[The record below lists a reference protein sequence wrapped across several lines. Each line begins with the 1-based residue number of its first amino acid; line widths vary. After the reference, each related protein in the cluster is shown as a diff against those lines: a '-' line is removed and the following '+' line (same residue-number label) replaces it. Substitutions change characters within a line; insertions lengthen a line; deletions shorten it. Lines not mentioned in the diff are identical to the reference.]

1 MEAVMADRVY
11 VFDTT
16 LRDGEQSPGATMN
29 LHEKISMARQLET
42 LGVDIIEAGFPIASQ
57 GDFEAVREIAR
68 SVGDGVQVAGLCRSV
83 LKDIDRA
90 WEAVKVAKNPR
101 IHTFLATSD
110 IHMKYKL
117 QRTPEQVL
125 EMAEAAV
132 RHAVSLTSNVEFSAE
147 DASRSDWG
155 FLAKVC
161 ERVIDCGATT
171 VNIPDTVGYIQPF
184 EYHDLIKYLI
194 ENVPNSHK
202 AIFSVHCHNDL
213 GLAVANTLAAIRAGA
228 RQVECTIS
236 GIGER
241 AGNAALEEVI
251 MALNTRKEAYEVE
264 TGVDTTQLFP
274 SCRRLAQIIGQ
285 PIPPYKAV
293 VGPNAFAHESGVHQD
308 GMLKNRMTYEI
319 MTPEAIGRSG
329 TEMVIGKHSGSHA
342 IKAKVKELGYDLD
355 DAQLAV
361 VFQAVKDL
369 ADKKEKI
376 YDEDVQAMIMEK
388 VFRKRDL
395 FRIKDMSVSS
405 SSGSVP
411 PQAAV
416 VMEFLRD
423 GELVEEKT
431 NVVFGKGC
439 VDAVFRC
446 ICDVVNVHPKLE
458 RYSVNA
464 VTAGTDAL
472 GQVSIRIEE
481 NGIRA
486 VGRAADSDVIRA
498 SAMALVNALN
508 RLMKIKEE
516 N

>member
-1 MEAVMADRVY
+1 MADRVY

-57 GDFEAVREIAR
+57 GDFEAVHEIAR
-68 SVGDGVQVAGLCRSV
+68 SVGSGVQVAGLCRSV
-83 LKDIDRA
+83 IKDIDRA
-90 WEAVKVAKNPR
+90 WEAIKIAKNPR

-117 QRTPEQVL
+117 QRSPEQVM

-132 RHAVSLTSNVEFSAE
+132 RHAASYTSNVEFSAE
-147 DASRSDWG
+147 DASRSDWA
-155 FLAKVC
+155 FLARVC

-202 AIFSVHCHNDL
+202 AVFSVHCHNDL

-228 RQVECTIS
+228 RQVECTVS

-251 MALNTRKEAYEVE
+251 MALNTRKEAYNVE

-274 SCRRLAQIIGQ
+274 SCGRLAQIIGQ

-355 DAQLAV
+355 DEQLAV

-423 GELVEEKT
+423 GETVEVKS

-439 VDAVFRC
+439 VDAVFKS
-446 ICDVVNVHPKLE
+446 ICGVVGVHPKLE

-464 VTAGTDAL
+464 VTEGTDAL

-481 NGIRA
+481 DGIRA
-486 VGRAADSDVIRA
+486 VGRAADSDVIHA

-516 N
+516 K

>member
-1 MEAVMADRVY
+1 MAERVY

-16 LRDGEQSPGATMN
+16 LRDGEQSPGATMS
-29 LHEKISMARQLET
+29 LQEKISMARQLEV
-42 LGVDIIEAGFPIASQ
+42 LGVDIIEAGFPVASQ
-57 GDFEAVREIAR
+57 GDFEAVRSIAR
-68 SVGDGVQVAGLCRSV
+68 SVSSRVQVAGLCRSMA
-83 LKDIDRA
+83 KDIDRA
-90 WEAVKVAKNPR
+90 WEAVKEAKNPR
-101 IHTFLATSD
+101 IHTFIATSD
-110 IHMKYKL
+110 IHMRYKL
-117 QRTPEQVL
+117 QKSPAQVL

-132 RHAVSLTSNVEFSAE
+132 RHAASYTSNVEFSAE
-147 DASRSDWG
+147 DASRSDWD
-155 FLAKVC
+155 FLAQVC
-161 ERVIDCGATT
+161 ERVIACGATT
-171 VNIPDTVGYIQPF
+171 VNIPDTVGYAQPF
-184 EYHDLIKYLI
+184 EYHDLIAYLI
-194 ENVPNSHK
+194 KVVPNSDK

-213 GLAVANTLAAIRAGA
+213 GLAVANTLSAVRAGA
-228 RQVECTIS
+228 RQVECTVS

-241 AGNAALEEVI
+241 AGNAALEEVV
-251 MALNTRKEAYEVE
+251 MALNTRKEAYNVE

-274 SCRRLAQIIGQ
+274 SCSRLAQIIGQ
-285 PIPPYKAV
+285 PIPPYKAI

-319 MTPEAIGRSG
+319 MTPEAVGRTG

-355 DAQLAV
+355 ESQLAV

-416 VMEFLRD
+416 VMEFLKD
-423 GELVEEKT
+423 GESVEERT
-431 NVVFGKGC
+431 NIVFGHGC
-439 VDAVFRC
+439 VDAVFQC
-446 ICDVVNVHPKLE
+446 ICGLVGVKPKLE
-458 RYSVNA
+458 RYQVNA

-472 GQVSIRIEE
+472 GQVSIRIED

-508 RLMKIKEE
+508 RMEKIKEE
-516 N
+516 KC

>member
-1 MEAVMADRVY
+1 MSDRVY

-16 LRDGEQSPGATMN
+16 LRDGEQSPGATMS
-29 LHEKISMARQLET
+29 LEEKISMAHQLEA

-57 GDFEAVREIAR
+57 GDFEAVRAISRAVSDR
-68 SVGDGVQVAGLCRSV
+68 VQVAGLCRAV
-83 LKDIDRA
+83 PKDIDRA
-90 WEAVKVAKNPR
+90 WEAVKDAGNPR

-132 RHAVSLTSNVEFSAE
+132 SRAATYTSNVEFSAE
-147 DASRSDWG
+147 DASRSDWD
-155 FLAKVC
+155 FLAKVF

-171 VNIPDTVGYIQPF
+171 VNVPDTVGYVQPF
-184 EYHDLIKYLI
+184 EYHEMIKYLMDRI
-194 ENVPNSHK
+194 PNSHK
-202 AIFSVHCHNDL
+202 AVFSVHCHNDL

-228 RQVECTIS
+228 RQVECTVS

-241 AGNAALEEVI
+241 AGNAAVEEVV
-251 MALNTRKEAYEVE
+251 MALNTRKDIYDV
-264 TGVDTTQLFP
+264 TTNVDTTQIFP
-274 SCRRLAQIIGQ
+274 SCRRLSQIIGQ
-285 PIPPYKAV
+285 PIPPYKAI

-308 GMLKNRMTYEI
+308 GVLKNPMTYEI
-319 MTPEAIGRSG
+319 MTPESIGRTG

-342 IKAKVKELGYDLD
+342 VKAKVRELGYELD
-355 DAQLAV
+355 EEQLGL
-361 VFQAVKDL
+361 VFEAVKGL

-376 YDEDVQAMIMEK
+376 YDEDVHAMIMEK

-395 FRIKDMSVSS
+395 FRIRDMSVSS

-416 VMEFLRD
+416 VMEFLQD
-423 GELVEEKT
+423 GEPVEEKT

-439 VDAVFRC
+439 VDAVFQC
-446 ICDVVNVHPKLE
+446 ICGVVGAAPKLE
-458 RYSVNA
+458 RYSVTA

-481 NGIRA
+481 NGLRA
-486 VGRAADSDVIRA
+486 VGRSADSDVIRA

-516 N
+516 Q

>member
-1 MEAVMADRVY
+1 MADRVY

-29 LHEKISMARQLET
+29 LEEKISMAHQLEA
-42 LGVDIIEAGFPIASQ
+42 LGVDVIEAGFPIASQ
-57 GDFEAVREIAR
+57 GDFEAVQAIAR
-68 SVGDGVQVAGLCRSV
+68 TLGDGLQVAGLCRAV
-83 LKDIDRA
+83 PKDIDRA
-90 WEAVKVAKNPR
+90 WEAVKVAGSPR

-132 RHAVSLTSNVEFSAE
+132 RRAASYTSNVEFSAE
-147 DASRSDWG
+147 DASRSDWE
-155 FLAKVC
+155 FLAKVF

-171 VNIPDTVGYIQPF
+171 VNVPDTVGYIQPF
-184 EYHDLIKYLI
+184 EYYELIQYLMEKI
-194 ENVPNSHK
+194 PNSHK
-202 AIFSVHCHNDL
+202 AVFSVHCHNDL

-228 RQVECTIS
+228 RQVECTVS

-241 AGNAALEEVI
+241 AGNAAVEEVV
-251 MALNTRKEAYEVE
+251 MALNTRQDIYNIE

-308 GMLKNRMTYEI
+308 GVLKNRMTYEI
-319 MTPEAIGRSG
+319 MTPESIGRSG

-342 IKAKVKELGYDLD
+342 VKTKVRELGYDLD
-355 DAQLAV
+355 DEQLAM
-361 VFQAVKDL
+361 VFEAVKSL

-416 VMEFLRD
+416 VMEFLRE
-423 GELVEEKT
+423 GEPVEEKT

-446 ICDVVNVHPKLE
+446 ICGLVGVEPKLE

-472 GQVSIRIEE
+472 GQVSVRVEE
-481 NGIRA
+481 HGIRA
-486 VGRAADSDVIRA
+486 VGRSADSDVIRA

-516 N
+516 KK